1 MTSEYIFEAKS
12 IQTANIKGLFDLLKS
27 VILECN
33 LIVSSTGIKIMEL
46 NTTQVALIHLKLE
59 SNAFESFYFDE
70 SYDKELVIGIHTDN
84 FLKILKTVKHDETLS
99 FLVKRDDPNFIIIKK
114 ENDTRNSTNSFKIPL
129 HTLEYKKYE
138 IPSIEFNT
146 MISMASGEFQRICK
160 NFSSLGAKVL
170 DIKNIKD
177 GVFFNGSGDF
187 CTFEGVLGDSTE
199 TTFKNS
205 SEMVVQGAFDIK
217 YLLLFSKASSLS
229 KIVSLYLK
237 NDYPLV
243 LIYKVGTL
251 GELKFIIS
259 AIENGSTS

>member
-1 MTSEYIFEAKS
+1 
-12 IQTANIKGLFDLLKS
+12 
-27 VILECN
+27 
-33 LIVSSTGIKIMEL
+33 MEL
-46 NTTQVALIHLKLE
+46 NTTQCALIHLKLDAD
-59 SNAFESFYFDE
+59 SFEEFHFD
-70 SYDKELVIGIHTDN
+70 DTDQKELVIGIHTDN
-84 FLKILKTVKHDETLS
+84 FLKILKTLKHDETLS
-99 FLVKRDDPNFIIIKK
+99 FLVKKDEPNFIIIRK
-114 ENDTRNSTNSFKIPL
+114 ENDSRNSTNSFKIPM
-129 HTLEYKKYE
+129 HTLEFKNYE

-199 TTFKNS
+199 TTFKNI
-205 SEMVVQGAFDIK
+205 SESIVQGAFDIK

-229 KIVSLYLK
+229 KIVNIYLK

-243 LIYKVGTL
+243 LTYKVGTL

-259 AIENGSTS
+259 AIQNESTS

>member
-1 MTSEYIFEAKS
+1 MTDYIFECKT

-33 LIVSSTGIKIMEL
+33 LVVTKTGIKIMEL
-46 NTTQVALIHLKLE
+46 NTTQCALIHLKLDSE
-59 SNAFESFYFDE
+59 AFEEFYFD
-70 SYDKELVIGIHTDN
+70 DTTQKELVVGIHTDN
-84 FLKILKTVKHDETLS
+84 FLKILKTLKHDETLS
-99 FLVKRDDPNFIIIKK
+99 FLVKKDEPNFIIIRK
-114 ENDTRNSTNSFKIPL
+114 ENDSRNSTNSFKIPM
-129 HTLEYKKYE
+129 HTLEFKNYE

-199 TTFKNS
+199 TIFKNC
-205 SEMVVQGAFDIK
+205 SESIIQGAFDIK

-229 KIVSLYLK
+229 KIVNIYLK

-243 LIYKVGTL
+243 LTYKVGTL

-259 AIENGSTS
+259 AIQNESTS